1 MTGRVEGK
9 VCVVTGAAGGIGA
22 ATAAALS
29 REGARVIVADIDAE
43 AAAAVARE
51 LPGAE
56 ALPVDVVD
64 DGSVAALYDAVV
76 QRHGRLDVCVNN
88 AAILDARDTDPVETP
103 LEVWHRVLAV
113 DLTGVFLC
121 LKHQLPHLVAAGG
134 GSVVNMASMTALI
147 GSATPQIAYG
157 AAKGGVVAMTREVA
171 VTYARQGVRVNAV
184 CPGPIQTPLFHT
196 IFGND
201 PEARARRLRHIPM
214 GRFGVVDEV
223 AQAVLH
229 LAGDESSFVTGT
241 CYVVDGGI
249 TVGYTTPQE
258 DRPQPV

>member
-1 MTGRVEGK
+1 VEGK

-22 ATAAALS
+22 ATSALLS
-29 REGARVIVADIDAE
+29 REGGRVVLADIDSE

-56 ALPVDVVD
+56 ALAVDVTD
-64 DGSVAALYDAVV
+64 DASVAALYEAVME
-76 QRHGRLDVCVNN
+76 RHGRLDVCVNN
-88 AAILDARDTDPVETP
+88 AAVLDARDTDPVETP

-113 DLTGVFLC
+113 DLPGVFLC
-121 LKHQLPHLVAAGG
+121 QKHQLPHLVAGGG
-134 GSVVNMASMTALI
+134 GSIVNLASMVALI

-157 AAKGGVVAMTREVA
+157 AAKGGVTAMTREVA

-184 CPGPIQTPLFHT
+184 CPGPTRTPLFHT
-196 IFGND
+196 IFGVD

-214 GRFGVVDEV
+214 GRFGEVHEV

-229 LAGDESSFVTGT
+229 LAGDESSYVTGT

-249 TVGYTTPQE
+249 TVGYTTPDE
-258 DRPQPV
+258 DQPQPV